1 MAQKIEICF
10 TVIKYEHIC
19 KSQKISKNLSI
30 PYLKATGIDKVHN
43 YIYNCV
49 NAMTEKSNFSR
60 SIKEN
65 QCVVE
70 L

>member
-1 MAQKIEICF
+1 MVQKINICF
-10 TVIKYEHIC
+10 TVIQYEQIC
-19 KSQKISKNLSI
+19 KSQKINKKLNIS
-30 PYLKATGIDKVHN
+30 YLKATSIDKVHN